1 MSRKLARGLLI
12 VAVFALLAGL
22 SIAGSYVAHGL
33 SSSPSP
39 PAAQSLSLL
48 FWRSFRSY
56 LPWAMVTPGIVWLS
70 RKVPLTGRRWRRAIA
85 VHLLV
90 PVLGSAPFFAFTT
103 ALNAAVGH
111 GLPPVDFLASF
122 WWRILLMEI
131 VVVLPVYWLVLG
143 AATSVQVYRDHEA
156 NQLQAIELQRSLAAA
171 QLDAM
176 RMKLHPHFLFNTLNT
191 IASLARAGETDGVGQ
206 VVERLGTLLRLSMET
221 SGRQLVTLDEELGLV
236 DEHLAIE
243 EIRFKDRLHVIRRID
258 PASRKALVP
267 NLILQ
272 PLVENAI
279 AHGLSQ
285 RLDASLLEISAR
297 QDGPHLRVAVR
308 DDGPGLPPG
317 WRLATGARGGLR
329 NVMERLQALYGG
341 AFRLDIDN
349 SATGGT
355 VAELR
360 LPFDTARPE
369 PFDTVRA
376 EPVEATNGAQ
386 GRPVDTSNGAQGRP
400 VGTFSQAVAAAA
412 GGRDHGPHQD
422 DHR

>member
-1 MSRKLARGLLI
+1 MSRRLARGLLI

-22 SIAGSYVAHGL
+22 SIAGSYGARGFA
-33 SSSPSP
+33 SSPSP

-48 FWRSFRSY
+48 FWRSLRYY
-56 LPWAMVTPGIVWLS
+56 LPWAMVAPGILWLS
-70 RKVPLTGRRWRRAIA
+70 RRVALTGRRWRRAL
-85 VHLLV
+85 VFHLLV
-90 PVLGSAPFFAFTT
+90 PVFGSAPFFAFTT
-103 ALNAAVGH
+103 GLNAAVGH

-143 AATSVQVYRDHEA
+143 AATALQVYRDYEA
-156 NQLQAIELQRSLAAA
+156 NQLQAIELQRSLTSA

-191 IASLARAGETDGVGQ
+191 VASLARGGEMDGVGQ

-221 SGRQLVTLDEELGLV
+221 SGRQLVTLDEELALV

-272 PLVENAI
+272 PLVENALT
-279 AHGLSQ
+279 HGLSR
-285 RLDASLLEISAR
+285 RLDAGLLEISAR
-297 QDGPHLRVAVR
+297 QDGPQLRVAVR

-317 WRLATGARGGLR
+317 WRLVTGARAGLK

-341 AFRLDIDN
+341 AFRFDIEN

-355 VAELR
+355 IAALSF
-360 LPFDTARPE
+360 PFE
-369 PFDTVRA
+369 TVRA
-376 EPVEATNGAQ
+376 EPVEAPNRAQ
-386 GRPVDTSNGAQGRP
+386 GRPFD
-400 VGTFSQAVAAAA
+400 TFSQAEAAA
-412 GGRDHGPHQD
+412 GSREHGPHQD

>member
-1 MSRKLARGLLI
+1 
-12 VAVFALLAGL
+12 
-22 SIAGSYVAHGL
+22 
-33 SSSPSP
+33 
-39 PAAQSLSLL
+39 
-48 FWRSFRSY
+48 
-56 LPWAMVTPGIVWLS
+56 MVTPGILWLS
-70 RKVPLTGRRWRRAIA
+70 RRVPLTGRRWRRAF
-85 VHLLV
+85 VFHLLV
-90 PVLGSAPFFAFTT
+90 PVLGSAPFFVFTT
-103 ALNAAVGH
+103 TLNAALGH
-111 GLPPVDFLASF
+111 GFPPVDFLASF

-131 VVVLPVYWLVLG
+131 VTVVPVYWLLLG
-143 AATSVQVYRDHEA
+143 AATALQIYRDHQA
-156 NQLQAIELQRSLAAA
+156 NRLQAIELQRSLSSA

-176 RMKLHPHFLFNTLNT
+176 RMKLHPHFLFNTLNAV
-191 IASLARAGETDGVGQ
+191 ASLARAGETDGVGQ

-221 SGRQLVTLDEELGLV
+221 SGRQLVTLEEELALV

-317 WRLATGARGGLR
+317 WRLATGARAGLR

-341 AFRLDIDN
+341 AFRFDIGN

-360 LPFDTARPE
+360 LPFDTVRAQPVDAPNSAQGG
-369 PFDTVRA
+369 PFD
-376 EPVEATNGAQ
+376 
-386 GRPVDTSNGAQGRP
+386 S
-400 VGTFSQAVAAAA
+400 FSQAVAAAA
-412 GGRDHGPHQD
+412 GSREHGPHQD

>member
-22 SIAGSYVAHGL
+22 SIAGSYVAYGL
-33 SSSPSP
+33 SSSPAP

-48 FWRSFRSY
+48 FWGSFQSY

-70 RKVPLTGRRWRRAIA
+70 RRVPLTGRRWRRAIA

-103 ALNAAVGH
+103 ALNAAVGR
-111 GLPPVDFLASF
+111 GLLPVDFLASF

-156 NQLQAIELQRSLAAA
+156 NHLQAVELQRSLAAA

-258 PASRKALVP
+258 PASRRALVP

-317 WRLATGARGGLR
+317 WRLATGARAGLK

-341 AFRLDIDN
+341 ASRFDIEN

-355 VAELR
+355 IAELR
-360 LPFDTARPE
+360 FP
-369 PFDTVRA
+369 
-376 EPVEATNGAQ
+376 
-386 GRPVDTSNGAQGRP
+386 
-400 VGTFSQAVAAAA
+400 FSQAVAAIA
-412 GGRDHGPHQD
+412 GSREHGAHQD

>member
-1 MSRKLARGLLI
+1 
-12 VAVFALLAGL
+12 
-22 SIAGSYVAHGL
+22 
-33 SSSPSP
+33 
-39 PAAQSLSLL
+39 
-48 FWRSFRSY
+48 
-56 LPWAMVTPGIVWLS
+56 
-70 RKVPLTGRRWRRAIA
+70 
-85 VHLLV
+85 
-90 PVLGSAPFFAFTT
+90 
-103 ALNAAVGH
+103 
-111 GLPPVDFLASF
+111 
-122 WWRILLMEI
+122 
-131 VVVLPVYWLVLG
+131 
-143 AATSVQVYRDHEA
+143 
-156 NQLQAIELQRSLAAA
+156 
-171 QLDAM
+171 
-176 RMKLHPHFLFNTLNT
+176 
-191 IASLARAGETDGVGQ
+191 
-206 VVERLGTLLRLSMET
+206 MET
-221 SGRQLVTLDEELGLV
+221 SGRQLVTLEEELALV

-258 PASRKALVP
+258 PASRRALVP

-341 AFRLDIDN
+341 AFRLDIEN

-369 PFDTVRA
+369 S
-376 EPVEATNGAQ
+376 VEVT
-386 GRPVDTSNGAQGRP
+386 NGAQGRP

>member
-22 SIAGSYVAHGL
+22 SIAGNYVAYGL
-33 SSSPSP
+33 SSFPSP
-39 PAAQSLSLL
+39 PAAQSLSLH

-90 PVLGSAPFFAFTT
+90 PVLGSAPFFAFTI
-103 ALNAAVGH
+103 ALNAAVGD

-191 IASLARAGETDGVGQ
+191 IASLARAGETDAVGQ
-206 VVERLGTLLRLSMET
+206 VVERLERSPIVDGDQRATTGDARRGVSLST
-221 SGRQLVTLDEELGLV
+221 STWPSR
-236 DEHLAIE
+236 
-243 EIRFKDRLHVIRRID
+243 RFVSRIVSTSFGESTPRPARR
-258 PASRKALVP
+258 SCR
-267 NLILQ
+267 
-272 PLVENAI
+272 
-279 AHGLSQ
+279 
-285 RLDASLLEISAR
+285 
-297 QDGPHLRVAVR
+297 
-308 DDGPGLPPG
+308 
-317 WRLATGARGGLR
+317 T
-329 NVMERLQALYGG
+329 
-341 AFRLDIDN
+341 
-349 SATGGT
+349 
-355 VAELR
+355 
-360 LPFDTARPE
+360 
-369 PFDTVRA
+369 
-376 EPVEATNGAQ
+376 
-386 GRPVDTSNGAQGRP
+386 
-400 VGTFSQAVAAAA
+400 
-412 GGRDHGPHQD
+412 
-422 DHR
+422 

>member
-1 MSRKLARGLLI
+1 
-12 VAVFALLAGL
+12 
-22 SIAGSYVAHGL
+22 
-33 SSSPSP
+33 
-39 PAAQSLSLL
+39 
-48 FWRSFRSY
+48 
-56 LPWAMVTPGIVWLS
+56 
-70 RKVPLTGRRWRRAIA
+70 
-85 VHLLV
+85 
-90 PVLGSAPFFAFTT
+90 
-103 ALNAAVGH
+103 
-111 GLPPVDFLASF
+111 
-122 WWRILLMEI
+122 
-131 VVVLPVYWLVLG
+131 
-143 AATSVQVYRDHEA
+143 
-156 NQLQAIELQRSLAAA
+156 
-171 QLDAM
+171 
-176 RMKLHPHFLFNTLNT
+176 
-191 IASLARAGETDGVGQ
+191 
-206 VVERLGTLLRLSMET
+206 
-221 SGRQLVTLDEELGLV
+221 
-236 DEHLAIE
+236 
-243 EIRFKDRLHVIRRID
+243 
-258 PASRKALVP
+258 
-267 NLILQ
+267 LILQ

-317 WRLATGARGGLR
+317 WQLATGARAGLR

-341 AFRLDIDN
+341 AFRLDIEN